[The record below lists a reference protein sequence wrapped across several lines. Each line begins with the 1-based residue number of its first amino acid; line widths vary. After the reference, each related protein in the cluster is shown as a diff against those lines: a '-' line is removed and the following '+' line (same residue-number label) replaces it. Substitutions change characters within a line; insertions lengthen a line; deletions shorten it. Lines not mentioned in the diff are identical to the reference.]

1 MSSYTQK
8 QLATKYKL
16 IFYDFFF
23 FLSRNYSLKPNKKSK
38 RYGFNIIDP
47 STSLVVHWL
56 RLQAPSAGGQG
67 STLAQG
73 TRSHMLQPAS
83 VCMSLE
89 ILHGTTKI

>member
-38 RYGFNIIDP
+38 RYGFNITYP

-56 RLQAPSAGGQG
+56 
-67 STLAQG
+67 
-73 TRSHMLQPAS
+73 
-83 VCMSLE
+83 
-89 ILHGTTKI
+89 